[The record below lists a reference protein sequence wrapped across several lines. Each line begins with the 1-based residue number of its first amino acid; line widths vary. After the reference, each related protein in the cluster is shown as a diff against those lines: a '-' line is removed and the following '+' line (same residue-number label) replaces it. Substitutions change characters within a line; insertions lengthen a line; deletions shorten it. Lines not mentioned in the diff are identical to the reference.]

1 MLVVYDLWYIKLVID
16 FDNELIVIYGDY
28 WIY

>member
-16 FDNELIVIYGDY
+16 FDKELIVIYGDY